1 MLVVRTLTPGVAA
14 TRASWAAAVAEAFTT
29 PAVVIPGASCSASA
43 GSGVAVGVAVGVGVD
58 VAVGVPVAVGVVVA
72 VGDGLGVAV
81 ADEPVSPLQPA
92 STRRAATAR
101 VATRRRGVVA
111 DTVVVTVEETK

>member
-1 MLVVRTLTPGVAA
+1 MLVASTLTPGVAA

-29 PAVVIPGASCSASA
+29 PAVVIPGASRGASA

-58 VAVGVPVAVGVVVA
+58 VTVGVPVAVA

-81 ADEPVSPLQPA
+81 AGEPVNPLQPA
-92 STRRAATAR
+92 SMRRATTAR
-101 VATRRRGVVA
+101 VATKRRGVVA
-111 DTVVVTVEETK
+111 DTVVVTVEGTK

>member
-1 MLVVRTLTPGVAA
+1 M
-14 TRASWAAAVAEAFTT
+14 
-29 PAVVIPGASCSASA
+29 IPGASCSASA
-43 GSGVAVGVAVGVGVD
+43 GSGVAVGVAVGVDVGVI
-58 VAVGVPVAVGVVVA
+58 VGVPVAVA

-92 STRRAATAR
+92 STRRATTAR

-111 DTVVVTVEETK
+111 DTSVMTEEDTKPRWRRPGVVGFIRQSVLETVW